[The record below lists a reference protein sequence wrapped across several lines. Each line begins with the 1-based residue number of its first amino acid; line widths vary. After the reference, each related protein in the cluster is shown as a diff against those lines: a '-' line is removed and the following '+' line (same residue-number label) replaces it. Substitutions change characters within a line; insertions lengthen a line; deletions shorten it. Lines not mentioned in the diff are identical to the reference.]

1 MGKITV
7 FSAIA
12 VVFMLLVWAQ
22 EEGEMSIGVDGQIPV
37 GTFTCSDH
45 VRMTELQDGRS
56 DVRIVW
62 AHGYYS
68 ALNGVDENS
77 PPIDVAE
84 LVTFSQRLDKAC
96 RAEPD
101 KLFLLAIKK
110 MSESAAP

>member
-1 MGKITV
+1 
-7 FSAIA
+7 
-12 VVFMLLVWAQ
+12 
-22 EEGEMSIGVDGQIPV
+22 
-37 GTFTCSDH
+37 
-45 VRMTELQDGRS
+45 MTELQDGRS

-96 RAEPD
+96 RAEPE
-101 KLFLLAIKK
+101 KLFLVAVRE
-110 MSESAAP
+110 MSKSTGS